1 MLLKTSSLP
10 EEDRVPTLQQTLND
24 SSRRC
29 GKTSGLCYNSSNLAL
44 AVPNS
49 SCALESPKK
58 PPEIGGSPCRS
69 AKANSLGH
77 GVQKRLYFKVPK

>member
-24 SSRRC
+24 TSKRS
-29 GKTSGLCYNSSNLAL
+29 GKMSGLCYKGSKLAL

-49 SCALESPKK
+49 SCALESPKN
-58 PPEIGGSPCRS
+58 PPEIGGSPCRP
-69 AKANSLGH
+69 AKANSLGN